1 VLDLILDAKTASVIA
16 ATIALGPPQAAPIAV
31 RLMGPNLAEILL
43 ILSVAHLG
51 SALIIFLFFQAI
63 GPLIRRLRTWLAGA
77 WVRLS
82 GREQSHKEES
92 AIPALMGVKP
102 GSRYYF
108 LGTVAFVFAFGSFL
122 GVAATQA
129 VGMRRSRAFVA
140 VIAGCA
146 LSVVF
151 WGLMA
156 HYLSMAID
164 PLFISLAFIAVA
176 LGSIWRGKILENR
189 VVSEL
194 RNMGTDGLRALLLI
208 AQDLSPTEIA
218 REMNLHLEEFTKL
231 MARLQEEGYVVST
244 GKELYRATSR
254 GLKRLNRLPER
265 LLDSI
270 LQDYL
275 REDE

>member
-1 VLDLILDAKTASVIA
+1 MIA
-16 ATIALGPPQAAPIAV
+16 ATVVLGPPQAAPIAV
-31 RLMGPNLAEILL
+31 RLMGPKLAEILL
-43 ILSVAHLG
+43 TLSVAHLG

-63 GPLIRRLRTWLAGA
+63 GPLIQRLRAHLAGL

-82 GREQSHKEES
+82 RGEKSHEKERTS
-92 AIPALMGVKP
+92 PALLAINP
-102 GSRYYF
+102 GSKYYF

-129 VGMRRSRAFVA
+129 VGMRRSRAFAA

-151 WGLMA
+151 WSLAA

-176 LGSIWRGKILENR
+176 LGSMWRGKILENR
-189 VVSEL
+189 VIAEL
-194 RNMGTDGLRALLLI
+194 RNMGMDGLRALLLI
-208 AQDLSPTEIA
+208 AQDLSPMEIA
-218 REMNLHLEEFTKL
+218 REMNLRLEEFARLT
-231 MARLQEEGYVVST
+231 ARLQEEGYVVST

-254 GLKRLNRLPER
+254 GLERLNALPER
-265 LLDSI
+265 LLGNI
-270 LQDYL
+270 LQNHR